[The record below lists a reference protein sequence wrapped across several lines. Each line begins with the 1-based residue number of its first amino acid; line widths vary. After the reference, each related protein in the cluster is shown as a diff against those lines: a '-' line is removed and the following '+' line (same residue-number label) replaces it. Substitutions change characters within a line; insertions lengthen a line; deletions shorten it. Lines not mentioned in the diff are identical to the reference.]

1 MDDTKLRKDQ
11 LIPENDNTCAH
22 LFNMSLPKISL
33 PNQQGNLLKLYRS
46 DTFRLVIYFYPMTGN
61 PKKKLPNNWEN
72 IPGTSGCTLQNCFF
86 RDNYENLIQLN
97 ALPIGISTQSVEDIK
112 EMTLRLAIQF
122 DILSDFKQELTNSLF
137 LPTFEV
143 EKKVY
148 LKRLTIIVEK
158 NIIKNVFYP
167 VNSVNK
173 HIDEIIRWLKK
184 N

>member
-1 MDDTKLRKDQ
+1 MDDTKLGKDQ

-22 LFNMSLPKISL
+22 LFNMSLPQISL
-33 PNQQGNLLKLYRS
+33 PNQEGNLLKLYRS

-97 ALPIGISTQSVEDIK
+97 ALPIGISTQSIEEIK

-122 DILSDFKQELTNSLF
+122 DILSDFNQELTNSLF

-158 NIIKNVFYP
+158 NIVKKVFYP
-167 VNSVNK
+167 INSVNK
-173 HIDEIIRWLKK
+173 HIDEIIKWLKK
-184 N
+184 H